1 MRSTTTLQ
9 NGGNMDADRNRPAV
23 AAREFLFSMVQTHW
37 ADMANGHA
45 NGNGNLNGHANGNGN
60 GHGVTMESVNKAQDE
75 LARIEQQIG
84 KLEGVPG
91 QDAEAGRM
99 MQELHGRVSALRRQ
113 IDSQLDAW
121 QRTELAR
128 HPQRPYLLDY
138 IERIFT
144 DWSEIHGDRN
154 FADDAAIICGIARF
168 HGEEVLIIGHQ
179 KARDTK
185 QKVYRNFGM
194 PNPEGYRKALRAMQ
208 FAAKFGRPIFTFVD
222 TPGAYP
228 GIGAEERGQGE
239 AIARNLREMAKLRV
253 PIVTTITGEGGSGG
267 ALAIAASDRVLMMEN
282 SVYSVISPEG
292 CASIMWRDP
301 SKRDVAAQAMRIT
314 AKDLQ
319 DMKCIDGIIQEPEGG
334 AHRNHEEAA
343 AMLDAAL
350 VKYYGE
356 LKGLPVEEL
365 AEQRYQKFRTMGQ
378 FYRVEG

>member
-1 MRSTTTLQ
+1 MSSITTLQ
-9 NGGNMDADRNRPAV
+9 SGGNTDAGRNHTAV
-23 AAREFLFSMVQTHW
+23 AAHEFLFSMVHAHW
-37 ADMANGHA
+37 TDLSNGHA
-45 NGNGNLNGHANGNGN
+45 NGNGNSNGNGN
-60 GHGVTMESVNKAQDE
+60 GVGHGIKMESVNKAQDE
-75 LARIEQQIG
+75 LARIELQIG
-84 KLEGVPG
+84 KLEALPG

-113 IDSQLDAW
+113 IDAQLDAW

-138 IERIFT
+138 IERLFT

-154 FADDAAIICGIARF
+154 FADDPAIVCGIARF
-168 HGEEVLIIGHQ
+168 HGEEVLILGHQ

-208 FAAKFGRPIFTFVD
+208 FAAKFGRPIFSFID

-253 PIVTTITGEGGSGG
+253 PIIATITGEGGSGG
-267 ALAIAASDRVLMMEN
+267 ALAIAAADRVLMMEN

-292 CASIMWRDP
+292 CASIMWRDAT
-301 SKRDVAAQAMRIT
+301 KRDVAAQAMRIT

-319 DMKCIDGIIQEPEGG
+319 EMDCIDGIIQEPEGG
-334 AHRNHEEAA
+334 AHRDHEAA
-343 AMLDAAL
+343 AAGLDAAL
-350 VKYYGE
+350 RKYYADLKQLSVADLVE
-356 LKGLPVEEL
+356 L
-365 AEQRYQKFRTMGQ
+365 RYQKFRKMGQ

>member
-1 MRSTTTLQ
+1 MSSFIRLQ
-9 NGGNMDADRNRPAV
+9 NEGNTDAGRDHPAV
-23 AAREFLFSMVQTHW
+23 VAHEFLFSMVQTHW
-37 ADMANGHA
+37 AD
-45 NGNGNLNGHANGNGN
+45 LSNGHANGNGN
-60 GHGVTMESVNKAQDE
+60 GNGNGSGHTVTMESVNKAQDE
-75 LARIEQQIG
+75 LERIEQQIG
-84 KLEGVPG
+84 KLEVLPG
-91 QDAEAGRM
+91 QDAEAGQQM
-99 MQELHGRVSALRRQ
+99 HELRGRVSALRRQ
-113 IDSQLDAW
+113 IDAQLDAW

-138 IERIFT
+138 VERIFT

-154 FADDAAIICGIARF
+154 FADDAAIICGMARF
-168 HGEEVLIIGHQ
+168 HGEDVLVVGHQ

-208 FAAKFGRPIFTFVD
+208 FAAKFGRPILTFVD

-292 CASIMWRDP
+292 CASIMWRDAT
-301 SKRDVAAQAMRIT
+301 KRDVAAQAMRIT

-319 DMKCIDGIIQEPEGG
+319 EMKCIDGIVQEPEGG
-334 AHRNHEEAA
+334 AHRDHEAA
-343 AMLDAAL
+343 AGMLDAAL
-350 VKYYGE
+350 QKHLAD
-356 LKGLPVEEL
+356 LKLLTVADL
-365 AEQRYQKFRTMGQ
+365 VEQRYQKFRTMGQ
-378 FYRVEG
+378 FYRVEI